1 MENMIETK
9 DVIQSFPI
17 AGGKELVVLK
27 NINIQIPTGKLTML
41 RGRSGSGKTTLMNLL
56 SALDYPKSGEILFE
70 GKPIQNLPEHDREQI
85 RKTQIGFVF
94 QSVALIPM
102 MTAYE
107 NVEFVLRLAGYKG
120 DRRKRTEECLKLVG
134 LGSRMHHMPQELS
147 GGEQQRV
154 AIARA
159 IAHKPK
165 IIFADEPTAELD
177 SNTGLQVMKIFKE
190 LIEKQGVTIVMTT
203 HDTGLMEVADCH
215 YLLRMERLPMKINLK
230 EKISKVKQIKSPE
243 SAMENPEQTMDVP
256 DDVMIEC
263 DSLVKIYKTK
273 DIEVLALQGLDL
285 TVKRGELMAI
295 IGNSGSGKST
305 FLNMIGGLDR
315 PSAGK
320 LYVDGKNLFQMTENE
335 LVKYKR
341 STVGFVW
348 QNNAR
353 NLLPYLT
360 AWENVMTP
368 MLFVEEKEK
377 AVSEEEKK
385 KRALELLELVGL
397 GHRKDSK
404 LSQLSGGEQQRVA
417 IAIALANNPKL
428 LLADEPTGAVDRK
441 TADDILEMFR
451 KLNEKLGLTIVIVTH
466 DKELAKKVNRVVS
479 IRDGKTSSERIMKND
494 YRERMEHLDIDWQE
508 EETQEEFAVLD
519 RAGRV
524 QIPSELL
531 EQMGMDGN
539 KVKLEFIGG
548 KIVIEKP
555 KD

>member
-1 MENMIETK
+1 
-9 DVIQSFPI
+9 
-17 AGGKELVVLK
+17 
-27 NINIQIPTGKLTML
+27 
-41 RGRSGSGKTTLMNLL
+41 
-56 SALDYPKSGEILFE
+56 
-70 GKPIQNLPEHDREQI
+70 
-85 RKTQIGFVF
+85 
-94 QSVALIPM
+94 
-102 MTAYE
+102 
-107 NVEFVLRLAGYKG
+107 
-120 DRRKRTEECLKLVG
+120 
-134 LGSRMHHMPQELS
+134 
-147 GGEQQRV
+147 
-154 AIARA
+154 
-159 IAHKPK
+159 
-165 IIFADEPTAELD
+165 
-177 SNTGLQVMKIFKE
+177 MKIS
-190 LIEKQGVTIVMTT
+190 V
-203 HDTGLMEVADCH
+203 
-215 YLLRMERLPMKINLK
+215 K
-230 EKISKVKQIKSPE
+230 EKLQKIKHLNSSDQMVE
-243 SAMENPEQTMDVP
+243 REEEAVVVP

-320 LYVDGKNLFQMTENE
+320 LYVDRKNLFQLTQQE
-335 LVKYKR
+335 LVEYKR

-368 MLFVEEKEK
+368 MLFLEDKEN
-377 AVSEEEKK
+377 ALTVEEKK

-397 GHRKDSK
+397 GHRKDSS

-451 KLNEKLGLTIVIVTH
+451 ELNEKLGLTIVIVTH
-466 DKELAKKVNRVVS
+466 DKELSRKVNRVVS

-494 YRERMEHLDIDWQE
+494 YKKKLENMDIDWRE
-508 EETQEEFAVLD
+508 EETQEEYAVLD

-531 EQMGMDGN
+531 EEMGMEGN
-539 KVKLEFIGG
+539 KVKLELVDG
-548 KIVIEKP
+548 KIIIEKP
-555 KD
+555 EG

>member
-1 MENMIETK
+1 
-9 DVIQSFPI
+9 
-17 AGGKELVVLK
+17 
-27 NINIQIPTGKLTML
+27 
-41 RGRSGSGKTTLMNLL
+41 
-56 SALDYPKSGEILFE
+56 
-70 GKPIQNLPEHDREQI
+70 
-85 RKTQIGFVF
+85 
-94 QSVALIPM
+94 
-102 MTAYE
+102 
-107 NVEFVLRLAGYKG
+107 
-120 DRRKRTEECLKLVG
+120 
-134 LGSRMHHMPQELS
+134 
-147 GGEQQRV
+147 
-154 AIARA
+154 
-159 IAHKPK
+159 
-165 IIFADEPTAELD
+165 
-177 SNTGLQVMKIFKE
+177 
-190 LIEKQGVTIVMTT
+190 
-203 HDTGLMEVADCH
+203 
-215 YLLRMERLPMKINLK
+215 MKINLK

-315 PSAGK
+315 PSAGN
-320 LYVDGKNLFQMTENE
+320 VDGKNLFQMTENE